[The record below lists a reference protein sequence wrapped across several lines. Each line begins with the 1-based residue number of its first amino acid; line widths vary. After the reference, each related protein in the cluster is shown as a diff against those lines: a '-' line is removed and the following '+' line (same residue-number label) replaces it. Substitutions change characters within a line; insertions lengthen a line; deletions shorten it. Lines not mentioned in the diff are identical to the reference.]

1 MLKIE
6 IDQQHGIVV
15 LEPTGPL
22 SKTDFIEVA
31 KIVDPFIAENGD
43 LQGLIIHTKDFPG
56 WDSFGALANHLKFVR
71 DNHKNLSRVAVVTD
85 SALGDFAEAIAS
97 HFVAAEIKHY
107 PFGQLD
113 SARRWILDV

>member
-6 IDQQHGIVV
+6 MDKQLGIVV

-22 SKTDFIEVA
+22 AKKDFIEVS
-31 KIVDPFIAENGD
+31 KVVDPVIAEKGV

-56 WDSFGALANHLKFVR
+56 WDSFGALANHLKFVS
-71 DNHKNLSRVAVVTD
+71 NHHKKLSRIAVVTD

-107 PFGQLD
+107 PFDQLD
-113 SARRWILDV
+113 SARHWILDV